1 MVHCH
6 QEKVNFARLDL
17 MQIHPER
24 RAKLQ
29 HEALIA
35 AIDFHLISS
44 FFNPRYIQM
53 ARKAGVLPQRDFT
66 LST

>member
-17 MQIHPER
+17 IQLHPER
-24 RAKLQ
+24 RSELQ
-29 HEALIA
+29 HEALMA
-35 AIDFHLISS
+35 SIDFHLISS
-44 FFNPRYIQM
+44 FFNPRDIQM

-66 LST
+66 YSP